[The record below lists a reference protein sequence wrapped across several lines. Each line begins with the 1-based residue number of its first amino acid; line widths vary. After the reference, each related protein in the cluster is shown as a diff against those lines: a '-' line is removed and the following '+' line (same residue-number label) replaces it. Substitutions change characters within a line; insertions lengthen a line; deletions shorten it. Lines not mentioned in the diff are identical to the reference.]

1 MSNRWLLLG
10 LLATLFTTACE
21 EENLDSDIANQLDQ
35 SEQAIMHGTVSKNEP
50 AVVGLFEPTSYD
62 AEADLYYGYP
72 FCSGTL
78 IHPNWILTAAHCLVE
93 FDDAGVGKLLF
104 NTNNLMIRV
113 GAGNG
118 YENYLYPISDIIY
131 PHERYSQD
139 YKNDI
144 ALIKLKYPQTNI
156 APIPPLPKWLALNA
170 LDLPTEMKL
179 VGFGYDETGNIGTK
193 HENTFL
199 CEQYCGFANPN
210 DKESGCYA
218 GLSYTRGC
226 HPNEEYCE
234 YDGEWDW
241 YGSRYIHYGH
251 LLFSAPGGVACN
263 GDSGGPAI
271 ITKANTRFVAGV
283 ESLVDKACNSSSIY
297 TATQD
302 FYDWIISK
310 APEVAEQYKEIC
322 NNGVD
327 DDGNGL
333 TDEMDATC
341 FYCGN
346 NVVNAG
352 EACDGNA
359 FKDNMTTCAQW
370 GNGLYASGDVTC
382 NKDCTINFNAC
393 QYANYCGDGKIDAG
407 EVCDHG
413 EKIDILPA
421 DSDTCEKVV
430 GKGSVGSVK
439 CAPDCKSLI
448 TIECTES
455 AYCGDGKLNGTEVCD
470 GKAFASNK
478 TTCVQ
483 WDSNKYDAGNVI
495 CTDTCQIDY
504 SACRLAPAPEICDNK
519 IDDNNNGLMDCYD
532 PECMAHNSCQ
542 SVCGNGIV
550 EGKEECDGT
559 AIANDMLNCSDW
571 YDFFKSG
578 TVSCY
583 ENCQLNF
590 DQCLTT
596 FPDENDEGCS
606 ANPYKTS
613 SVPFALLG
621 MALTGFALLLRRRK
635 ADKFS

>member
-1 MSNRWLLLG
+1 MSNRWLVLG

-35 SEQAIMHGTVSKNEP
+35 SEQAIMHGTVEKNEP
-50 AVVGLFEPTSYD
+50 AVVGLFQAHECNAQNVCTGSII
-62 AEADLYYGYP
+62 
-72 FCSGTL
+72 CTGTL
-78 IHPNWILTAAHCLVE
+78 IHPNWILTAAHCLVD
-93 FDDAGVGKLLF
+93 FNGKGEHVPTQTP
-104 NTNNLMIRV
+104 NTLGIYY
-113 GAGNG
+113 G
-118 YENYLYPISDIIY
+118 YDNSAYKAKIGEDLYYIEKIYWHENYDQ
-131 PHERYSQD
+131 E
-139 YKNDI
+139 YKNDV
-144 ALIKLKYPQTNI
+144 ALIKLQYAWTSI
-156 APIPPLPKWLALNA
+156 DPIPPLPKWLALNA

-210 DKESGCYA
+210 DKASGCYA

-234 YDGEWDW
+234 YDGELDW

-283 ESLVDKACNSSSIY
+283 ESLVDKACNSFSIY

-322 NNGVD
+322 DNGVD

-333 TDEMDATC
+333 TDNLDTAC
-341 FYCGN
+341 F
-346 NVVNAG
+346 A
-352 EACDGNA
+352 
-359 FKDNMTTCAQW
+359 
-370 GNGLYASGDVTC
+370 
-382 NKDCTINFNAC
+382 
-393 QYANYCGDGKIDAG
+393 CGDGKIDAG

-559 AIANDMLNCSDW
+559 AIANNMLQCSDW

-635 ADKFS
+635 ADKFN